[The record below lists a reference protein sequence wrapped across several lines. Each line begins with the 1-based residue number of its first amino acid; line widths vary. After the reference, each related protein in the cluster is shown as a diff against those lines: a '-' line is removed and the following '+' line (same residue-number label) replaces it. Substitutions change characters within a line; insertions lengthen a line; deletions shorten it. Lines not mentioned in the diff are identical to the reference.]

1 MTSNNDYLLF
11 DKDDPTKKRNYAQY
25 RRNRHQDYGI
35 WFCLGLVVAIP
46 VTCGLFSISSSLD
59 RANIPALENT
69 VNQITKDFDYI
80 KSINENLKE
89 LSTSIEEIQSKYT
102 SENIYELLIKMNI
115 ALDELINLLEI
126 FPPHNYNTTKQTSQ
140 TTQINQIKQI
150 KQIK

>member
-1 MTSNNDYLLF
+1 MASNNDYLLF

-25 RRNRHQDYGI
+25 RRSRLQDYGI

-80 KSINENLKE
+80 KSINENLKD

-115 ALDELINLLEI
+115 ALDELIKLLEI
-126 FPPHNYNTTKQTSQ
+126 FPPHNYNTTN
-140 TTQINQIKQI
+140 QINEMNKIKLIQLSN
-150 KQIK
+150 Q